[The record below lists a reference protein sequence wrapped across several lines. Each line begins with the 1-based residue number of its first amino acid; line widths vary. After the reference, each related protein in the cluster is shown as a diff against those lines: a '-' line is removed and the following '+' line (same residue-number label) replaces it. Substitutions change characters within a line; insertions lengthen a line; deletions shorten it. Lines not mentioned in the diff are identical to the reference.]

1 VPKKSGL
8 FFAHRF
14 DSPERV
20 IQTRLPLSPRSAAP
34 AHTAPAHNASM
45 IAVKGHMLRFATKVP
60 SARQRSEKRRHGTRR
75 KVSIAPGKTRSRVRH
90 SKSDARGAFCHS
102 LWREPV
108 KRLADDAS
116 RVTFERSR
124 KESSDTRNRKPKG
137 ARLEFLKGCAFREK
151 LKIDFRFFGFSNGNQ
166 TPQTAWMPSQTPATV
181 ERR

>member
-116 RVTFERSR
+116 RVTFEGIPKGEFRNETGSR
-124 KESSDTRNRKPKG
+124 KGRDWN
-137 ARLEFLKGCAFREK
+137 FKGCACEK

>member
-1 VPKKSGL
+1 MHVGL
-8 FFAHRF
+8 FA
-14 DSPERV
+14 
-20 IQTRLPLSPRSAAP
+20 
-34 AHTAPAHNASM
+34 
-45 IAVKGHMLRFATKVP
+45 
-60 SARQRSEKRRHGTRR
+60 
-75 KVSIAPGKTRSRVRH
+75 
-90 SKSDARGAFCHS
+90 HS

-124 KESSDTRNRKPKG
+124 KESSDTKPEAERG
-137 ARLEFLKGCAFREK
+137 ATGILKGCAFREK